1 MTRFRFSLRSRLI
14 AAAVLVEVVVIGL
27 LMAATLRTADS
38 GLVAQTQQRV
48 KELNVLLNA
57 ALAAPLA
64 QRDYATLYEILGE
77 VSQSKGLSYLVLT
90 DQSGKVVASV
100 NWPAGRPLPVPG
112 RSPDERE
119 LADGKADLV
128 LPIELA
134 GQHYG
139 NLAFGVAT
147 PTLLETR
154 RNLLQQGGAVTV
166 IALSLT
172 VILLA
177 LVGYWLTRQLVV
189 LAKASERVARGDFEI
204 DLPIRSDDELGQLT
218 RTFNAMATAVR
229 ERLGALAES
238 QARFHAIADFT
249 YDMEWWLSPQ
259 GRLLWVNPSVM
270 RMLGYTP
277 EECLEMPSFPL
288 PLVAPGDWDGVRR
301 ELALGLVGNSIT
313 DLEFQ
318 LNRKGGGQIPVAA
331 NWQPIFDASGKNIGL
346 RASLRET
353 TALKASERKL
363 HDTLAELSHSEH
375 EQRRQAERAEQERAR
390 LVALLS
396 AMNTGILFVGND
408 GRVVYHNP
416 AFNRIWM
423 IADRGQLIGMSAT
436 DVLASSTS
444 VLSRPDHFS
453 RHMLAVLETRE
464 VSDSFEI
471 HMADGRVVT
480 QLNYPVR
487 DKDGKFIGHLWIYED
502 VTNERQTAEQLVY
515 LAERDSLTGLFNRH
529 RFQQEMG
536 RMVDECER
544 SSAVSALLFFDLDEF
559 KVINDNFGHRAG
571 DALLIRVAGEVG
583 ALIRR
588 NEVLARLGGD
598 EFAVLVNN
606 TNEEEVTQLA
616 ERIVRAVGQ
625 IPFRFEGQN
634 LRLTA
639 SLGIAL
645 YPTHATELD
654 ELIAHADAAMY
665 QAKLAGKNTWRV
677 YRADLDTAR
686 SMAASLGW
694 NQRIANALENG
705 LLRLHFQG
713 VYRSQDGGISHLE
726 ALVRMVDEENS
737 GELIMPGRFIP
748 VAEKS
753 GKILNIDRWVL
764 AESVRL
770 LRDNPGMR
778 PLAVNISGRSF
789 DDPSLPQ
796 YIGDLLRE
804 AKVEPKRLIV
814 ELTET
819 SAVSDLADAQRFIE
833 ALRVTGCGICLDD
846 FGSGFAS
853 FAYLKHLAVD
863 TVKIDG
869 LFIRNLPHDHD
880 NQVFVRAIV
889 DVARG
894 MGKQTVA
901 EFVEDAATLAMLREF
916 GVDMVQ
922 GYFLDKPR
930 ADHPALESLFQ

>member
-14 AAAVLVEVVVIGL
+14 AAAVVIEVAMIAI
-27 LMAATLRTADS
+27 LMTLTLRTADH

-48 KELNVLLNA
+48 KELNILLNS

-64 QRDYATLYEILGE
+64 QRDYTTLVEILGE
-77 VSQSKGLSYLVLT
+77 VSQSRGVSYLVLS
-90 DQSGKVVASV
+90 DHGGKVVAAV
-100 NWPAGRPLPVPG
+100 GWPAGRILPLPSANLGMEELKNG
-112 RSPDERE
+112 R
-119 LADGKADLV
+119 ADLV
-128 LPIELA
+128 LPIHLA
-134 GQHYG
+134 GQQYG
-139 NLAFGVAT
+139 SLAYGIAT
-147 PTLLETR
+147 PVLVETR
-154 RNLLQQGGAVTV
+154 HNLLQQGGA
-166 IALSLT
+166 IAVVAICLT

-189 LAKASERVARGDFEI
+189 LAKASERVAKGDFEI
-204 DLPIRSDDELGQLT
+204 ELPVKSDDELGQLT
-218 RTFNAMATAVR
+218 QTFNTMASAVR

-238 QARFHAIADFT
+238 RAHFHAIADFT
-249 YDMEWWLSPQ
+249 YDMEWWLSSQ
-259 GRLLWVNPSVM
+259 GRLLWINPSVS
-270 RMLGYTP
+270 RMTGYTP
-277 EECLEMPSFPL
+277 EECLAMPNFPL
-288 PLVAPGDWDGVRR
+288 PLVATADWDAVRR
-301 ELALGLVGNSIT
+301 DLALGLVGNSIT

-318 LNRKGGGQIPVAA
+318 LNRKDGSSIPVAA
-331 NWQPIFDASGKNIGL
+331 NLQPIFDAAGKNMGL
-346 RASLRET
+346 RASVREIA
-353 TALKASERKL
+353 ALKASERKL
-363 HDTLAELSHSEH
+363 RDALTDLGYSEH
-375 EQRRQAERAEQERAR
+375 EQRRLAEKAEQERAR

-396 AMNTGILFVGND
+396 AMNLGILFVGSD

-423 IADRGQLIGMSAT
+423 VSDRGQLIGMSAT

-502 VTNERQTAEQLVY
+502 ITNERQTAEQLVY

-544 SSAVSALLFFDLDEF
+544 SGALGALLFFDLDEF

-571 DALLIRVAGEVG
+571 DALLIRVAGEVS

-598 EFAVLVNN
+598 EFAVLVTN
-606 TNEEEVTQLA
+606 TQEEEVSQLA

-645 YPTHATELD
+645 YPTHAIELD
-654 ELIAHADAAMY
+654 TLIAHADAAMY
-665 QAKLAGKNTWRV
+665 QAKQAGKNTWRL

-686 SMAASLGW
+686 NMAASLGW
-694 NQRIANALENG
+694 NQRIANALEKD

-713 VYRSQDGGISHLE
+713 VYRARDNALSHLE
-726 ALVRMVDEENS
+726 ALVRMVDEENPD
-737 GELIMPGRFIP
+737 ELIMPGRFIP
-748 VAEKS
+748 IAEKS

-770 LRDNPGMR
+770 LKTRPDML

-796 YIGDLLRE
+796 YIGDLLRD
-804 AKVEPKRLIV
+804 AQVEPKRLIV

-880 NQVFVRAIV
+880 NQVFVKAIV

-901 EFVEDAATLAMLREF
+901 EFVEDAATLGMLREF

-930 ADHPALESLFQ
+930 ADHPALG

>member
-1 MTRFRFSLRSRLI
+1 MTRFRFSFRTRLI
-14 AAAVLVEVVVIGL
+14 AAAVLIEVLVIGL
-27 LMAATLRTADS
+27 LVAATLRTADR

-64 QRDYATLYEILGE
+64 QRDYSTLYEILGE
-77 VSQSKGLSYLVLT
+77 VSQSKGVSYLVLS
-90 DQSGKVVASV
+90 DQGGQVVATV
-100 NWPAGRPLPVPG
+100 GWPAGQALPA
-112 RSPDERE
+112 PDAQLSEAG
-119 LADGKADLV
+119 LVDGKADLV
-128 LPIELA
+128 LPIRLA
-134 GQHYG
+134 GQNYG
-139 NLAFGVAT
+139 SLAYGVAT
-147 PTLLETR
+147 SVLIETR
-154 RNLLQQGGAVTV
+154 QDLLRQGGVFFV
-166 IALSLT
+166 IAIVLS

-177 LVGYWLTRQLVV
+177 LVGYWLTRQLAV
-189 LAKASERVARGDFEI
+189 LAKASERVAKGDYEI
-204 DLPIRSDDELGQLT
+204 DVPVRSEDELGQLT
-218 RTFNAMATAVR
+218 RAFNAMAGAVR
-229 ERLGALAES
+229 ERLGALVDN
-238 QARFHAIADFT
+238 QARLHAIADYT

-259 GRLLWVNPSVM
+259 GRLLWINPSVE
-270 RMLGYTP
+270 RMLGYTA
-277 EECLEMPSFPL
+277 EECLNMANFPL
-288 PLVAPGDWDGVRR
+288 PLVAPADWDEVRR
-301 ELALGLVGNSIT
+301 ELALGLVGNSIA
-313 DLEFQ
+313 DFEFQ
-318 LNRKGGGQIPVAA
+318 LYRKGGGNIPVAV
-331 NWQPIFDASGKNIGL
+331 NWQPIFDAAGRNMGL
-346 RASLRET
+346 RASVRDVS
-353 TALKASERKL
+353 ALKASERKVREAL
-363 HDTLAELSHSEH
+363 TELSHSEH
-375 EQRRQAERAEQERAR
+375 EQRRLAERAEQERAR

-396 AMNTGILFVGND
+396 AMNMGILFVGGD

-423 IADRGQLIGMSAT
+423 VEDRGQLMGMSAT
-436 DVLASSTS
+436 EILASSSS

-487 DKDGKFIGHLWIYED
+487 DRDGKFIGHLWIYED

-515 LAERDSLTGLFNRH
+515 LAERDSLTGLYNRH
-529 RFQQEMG
+529 RFQHEME

-544 SSAVSALLFFDLDEF
+544 SGATSALLFFDLDEF

-606 TNEEEVTQLA
+606 TNEEEVSQLA

-639 SLGIAL
+639 SLGIAM

-654 ELIAHADAAMY
+654 TLIAHADAAMY
-665 QAKLAGKNTWRV
+665 QAKLAGKNAWRI

-686 SMAASLGW
+686 TMAASLGW
-694 NQRIANALENG
+694 SQRIANALEKG
-705 LLRLHFQG
+705 LFCLHFQG
-713 VYRSQDGGISHLE
+713 VYRAKGNKISHLE
-726 ALVRMVDEENS
+726 ALVRMVDEENP

-764 AESVRL
+764 AESVSL
-770 LRDNPGMR
+770 LQANPDMQ

-796 YIGDLLRE
+796 YIGELLRE
-804 AKVEPKRLIV
+804 AKVEPRRLIV

-880 NQVFVRAIV
+880 NQVFVKAIV
-889 DVARG
+889 NVARG

-901 EFVEDAATLAMLREF
+901 EFVEDEPTLEMLREF
-916 GVDMVQ
+916 GVDLVQ
-922 GYFLDKPR
+922 GYHLDKPR
-930 ADHPALESLFQ
+930 ADHPALG

>member
-14 AAAVLVEVVVIGL
+14 AAAVLVEVAMIAL
-27 LMAATLRTADS
+27 LMMGTLRTADH
-38 GLVAQTQQRV
+38 GLVAQTHQRV
-48 KELNVLLNA
+48 KELNILLNS

-64 QRDYATLYEILGE
+64 QRDYSTLNEILGE
-77 VSQSKGLSYLVLT
+77 ISQSRGITYLVLS
-90 DQSGKVVASV
+90 DHSGKVVAAIG
-100 NWPAGRPLPVPG
+100 WPSDQVLPMPSASLSADELDDGR
-112 RSPDERE
+112 
-119 LADGKADLV
+119 ADLV
-128 LPIELA
+128 LPIRLA
-134 GQHYG
+134 GQSYG
-139 NLAFGVAT
+139 SLAYGIAT
-147 PTLLETR
+147 PVLVGTR
-154 RNLLQQGGAVTV
+154 NNLLRQGGIIT
-166 IALSLT
+166 IAAIGLT

-189 LAKASERVARGDFEI
+189 LAKASERVAKGDFEI
-204 DLPIRSDDELGQLT
+204 NLPVTSDDELGRLT
-218 RTFNAMATAVR
+218 EAFNAMAGAVR

-238 QARFHAIADFT
+238 QAHFHAIADFT
-249 YDMEWWLSPQ
+249 YDMEWWLSSQ
-259 GRLLWVNPSVM
+259 GRLLWINPSVL
-270 RMLGYTP
+270 RMTGYSP
-277 EECLEMPSFPL
+277 EECMAMPNFPL
-288 PLVAPGDWDGVRR
+288 PLVAPGDWEAVRR
-301 ELALGLVGNSIT
+301 DLALGLVGNSIT

-318 LNRKGGGQIPVAA
+318 LSRKDGSSTPVAA
-331 NWQPIFDASGKNIGL
+331 NWQPIFDAAGKNMGL
-346 RASLRET
+346 RASVRDI

-363 HDTLAELSHSEH
+363 RDAMTELSYSEH
-375 EQRRQAERAEQERAR
+375 EQRRLTERAEQERAR

-396 AMNTGILFVGND
+396 AMNLGILFVGGD

-423 IADRGQLIGMSAT
+423 VADRGQLIGMSAT
-436 DVLASSTS
+436 DVLASSSS

-502 VTNERQTAEQLVY
+502 ITNERQTAEQLVY

-544 SSAVSALLFFDLDEF
+544 SGALGALLFFDLDEF

-571 DALLIRVAGEVG
+571 DALLIRVASEVS

-588 NEVLARLGGD
+588 NEILARLGGD
-598 EFAVLVNN
+598 EFAVLVTN
-606 TNEEEVTQLA
+606 TQEDEVAQLA

-654 ELIAHADAAMY
+654 TLIAHADAAMY
-665 QAKLAGKNTWRV
+665 QAKQAGKNAWRL

-686 SMAASLGW
+686 NMAASLGW
-694 NQRIANALENG
+694 NQRIANALEKG

-713 VYRSQDGGISHLE
+713 IYRAQSNKLSHLE
-726 ALVRMVDEENS
+726 ALVRMVDEENPD
-737 GELIMPGRFIP
+737 ELIMPGRFIP
-748 VAEKS
+748 IAEKS

-764 AESVRL
+764 AESVYL
-770 LRDNPGMR
+770 LKARPDML

-804 AKVEPKRLIV
+804 AQVEPKRLIV

-880 NQVFVRAIV
+880 NQVFVKAIV

-901 EFVEDAATLAMLREF
+901 EFVEDKPTLEMLKEF

-922 GYFLDKPR
+922 GYHLDKPR
-930 ADHPALESLFQ
+930 ADHPALG

>member
-1 MTRFRFSLRSRLI
+1 MTPFKLSFRARLI
-14 AAAVLVEVVVIGL
+14 AVAVLVEVAVIGL
-27 LMAATLRTADS
+27 LMAATLRTADH
-38 GLVAQTQQRV
+38 GLVAQTKQRV
-48 KELNVLLNA
+48 AELNVLLNA

-64 QRDYATLYEILGE
+64 QRDYATLHEILGE
-77 VSQSKGLSYLVLT
+77 ASQSEGLSYLVLS
-90 DQSGKVVASV
+90 DQGGKAVASV
-100 NWPAGRPLPVPG
+100 GWPDGRALPTPSANVG
-112 RSPDERE
+112 EAE
-119 LADGKADLV
+119 LADGKVDLA
-128 LPIELA
+128 LPIRLA

-147 PTLLETR
+147 PVLLETR
-154 RNLLQQGGAVTV
+154 GNLLRQGGTVTL
-166 IALSLT
+166 IALVLT
-172 VILLA
+172 VLVLA
-177 LVGYWLTRQLVV
+177 LVGYWLTRQLVL
-189 LAKASERVARGDFEI
+189 LAKASERVAKGDFEI
-204 DLPIRSDDELGQLT
+204 DLPIKSGDELGQLT
-218 RTFNAMATAVR
+218 QAFNAMAMAVR

-259 GRLLWVNPSVM
+259 GQLLWVNPSVA

-277 EECLEMPSFPL
+277 GECLAMTNFPL
-288 PLVAPGDWDGVRR
+288 PLVAPADWDLVRR
-301 ELALGLVGNSIT
+301 ELALGLVGNSIA
-313 DLEFQ
+313 DFEFQ
-318 LNRKGGGQIPVAA
+318 LKRKGDGQIPVAV
-331 NWQPIFDASGKNIGL
+331 NWQPIFDASGKNMGL
-346 RASLRET
+346 RASVREIS
-353 TALKASERKL
+353 ALKASERKL
-363 HDTLAELSHSEH
+363 RDTLAELSHSEH
-375 EQRRQAERAEQERAR
+375 EQRRQTEQAEQERAR

-396 AMNTGILFVGND
+396 AMNTGILFVGSD

-423 IADRGQLIGMSAT
+423 VADRGQLIGMPAT
-436 DVLASSTS
+436 EVLASSTS

-471 HMADGRVVT
+471 QMADGRVVT

-536 RMVDECER
+536 RMIDECER
-544 SSAVSALLFFDLDEF
+544 GGVTGALLFFDLDEF

-571 DALLIRVAGEVG
+571 DALLIRVAGEVS

-588 NEVLARLGGD
+588 NEILARLGGD

-606 TNEEEVTQLA
+606 TTETEVTQLA

-645 YPTHATELD
+645 YPTHATET
-654 ELIAHADAAMY
+654 EALIAHADAAMY

-694 NQRIANALENG
+694 NQRIANALEKG

-713 VYRSQDGGISHLE
+713 VYRSRDNAISHME
-726 ALVRMVDEENS
+726 ALVRMVDEENP

-770 LRDNPGMR
+770 LKERPDMR

-796 YIGDLLRE
+796 YIGELLRD
-804 AKVEPKRLIV
+804 ARVEPKRLVV

-880 NQVFVRAIV
+880 NQVFVKAIV

-901 EFVEDAATLAMLREF
+901 EFVEDAATLGMLRDF

-930 ADHPALESLFQ
+930 ADHPALG